1 LFAHL
6 RVMVPDC
13 ANAGAPVMAAGMAVA
28 DKALTKVRRLMPV
41 LISLMKSPL
50 NIEIKLEIEA

>member
-1 LFAHL
+1 
-6 RVMVPDC
+6 MVPDC